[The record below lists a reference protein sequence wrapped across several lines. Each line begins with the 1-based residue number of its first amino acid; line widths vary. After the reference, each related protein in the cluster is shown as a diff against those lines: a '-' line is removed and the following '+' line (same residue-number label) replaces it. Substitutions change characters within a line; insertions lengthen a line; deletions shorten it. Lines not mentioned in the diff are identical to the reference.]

1 MNAPRDYT
9 ELARQDRV
17 HVSLYS
23 DPEVFED
30 EMQRIFYR
38 SWVYVAHDSEI
49 PDPGDFKTTFIGLIP
64 VIVCRDEQMKIHVF
78 INRCMHRGATVC
90 TWEKGNTGTFQC
102 PYHAWEY
109 GLDGALKAV
118 GMPRGYNDG
127 EVDFASHGLVEAAK
141 VDSYR
146 GIIFASLLE
155 SPDIS
160 LDEKLGGA
168 KKYIDLYT
176 DLSPTSRLK
185 VGHTGVYKHPYDGNW
200 KIQVE
205 GSVEGYHAP
214 FTHATAFEVMNRKM
228 GGLLK
233 DYEKSGLLGLDV
245 GHGNNVLQV
254 YDLPDAVVEQRW
266 DKEYRELLI
275 DAHGYKQAMD
285 AMRSRFNMVIFP
297 NFAILEYQFR
307 VIRPITPTRTEVR
320 IYHTALEDVPR
331 HINTRRVREHEFFYG
346 PSSFGGPDDYAIFNR
361 IQEGYKAGN
370 IPWVLLNRGVTT
382 ERVDDQGV
390 RIGDLTQETQQRA
403 PYYEYRRLMAA

>member
-1 MNAPRDYT
+1 MNAPRDYA
-9 ELARQDRV
+9 ELARQDRI
-17 HVSLYS
+17 HVSLYT
-23 DPEVFED
+23 DPDVFQD
-30 EMQRIFYR
+30 EMERIFYR

-49 PDPGDFKTTFIGLIP
+49 PNPGDYKTTFIGLIP
-64 VIVCRDEQMKIHVF
+64 VIVTRDAQMKIHVL

-90 TWEKGNTGTFQC
+90 AWEKGNTNSFQC

-109 GLDGALKAV
+109 GLDGSLKAV
-118 GMPRGYNDG
+118 GMPRGYNEG
-127 EVDFASHGLVEAAK
+127 EVDFKTHGLVAAAK

-146 GIIFASLLE
+146 GILFASLLE
-155 SPDIS
+155 TPDIS

-176 DLSPTSRLK
+176 DLSPTSQLL
-185 VGHTGVYKHPYDGNW
+185 VGQTGVYKHPYEGNW

-266 DKEYRELLI
+266 DKAYRDLLI
-275 DAHGYKQAMD
+275 DAHGYEQAMN

-307 VIRPITPTRTEVR
+307 VIRPITPTSTEVR
-320 IYHTALEDVPR
+320 IYHTALKNVPKQ
-331 HINTRRVREHEFFYG
+331 INTRRVREHEFFYG

-361 IQEGYKAGN
+361 MQEGYKAGN
-370 IPWVLLNRGVTT
+370 VPWVLLNRGVET
-382 ERVDDQGV
+382 ERVDAQGV

-403 PYYEYRRLMAA
+403 PYYEYRRLMAG